1 MTPDALVALIGLLA
15 VAEGVGLLGITL
27 YVLRLR
33 EQVVHL
39 IALTRT
45 LLKEYEAAT
54 GSRLA
59 VDQPLLGEPADVV
72 AEEGAD
78 VFSQIP
84 EARPWQVR

>member
-1 MTPDALVALIGLLA
+1 MTETVAIIGLL
-15 VAEGVGLLGITL
+15 VVTEGVGLVAVVL

-33 EQVVHL
+33 EQVAHL

-59 VDQPLLGEPADVV
+59 VDQPLLGEPADVI
-72 AEEGAD
+72 ADDGGD
-78 VFSQIP
+78 VFSKIP
-84 EARPWQVR
+84 EAKPWGVT

>member
-1 MTPDALVALIGLLA
+1 MTPDALLALVGLLV
-15 VAEGVGLLGITL
+15 VAEGVALLGITL

-33 EQVVHL
+33 EQVAHL

-84 EARPWQVR
+84 EARPWGVK

>member
-1 MTPDALVALIGLLA
+1 MTPDALLALIGLLV
-15 VAEGVGLLGITL
+15 VAEGVGLLAVVL

-33 EQVVHL
+33 EQVAHL

-45 LLKEYEAAT
+45 LLKHYEAET
-54 GSRLA
+54 GTRVA